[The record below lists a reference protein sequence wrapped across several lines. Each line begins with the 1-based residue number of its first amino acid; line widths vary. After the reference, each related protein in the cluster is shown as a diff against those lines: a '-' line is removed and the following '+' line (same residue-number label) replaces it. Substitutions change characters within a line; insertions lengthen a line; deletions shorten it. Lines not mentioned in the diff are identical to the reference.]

1 MNDFIKSLENNEF
14 ILFFQQKDEGDQ
26 RAILSCLSKESDIR
40 ERFIWGIPSQ
50 FYLELWTASRSSEIK
65 RCLESSF
72 FSVIKMQIEQLPS
85 GYKLTYCTT
94 SLKEIYDLFSETGKE
109 ELTELLNSHLGLLI
123 GHSTQLESMSQ
134 RFLVSFNFQRYQ

>member
-1 MNDFIKSLENNEF
+1 
-14 ILFFQQKDEGDQ
+14 
-26 RAILSCLSKESDIR
+26 
-40 ERFIWGIPSQ
+40 
-50 FYLELWTASRSSEIK
+50 
-65 RCLESSF
+65 
-72 FSVIKMQIEQLPS
+72 MQIEQLPS

-134 RFLVSFNFQRYQ
+134 RFSGIIQLPEIPVTPDDSSFVLSNWRRLSLFFRCISYLC